1 MKLNNRGFGMK
12 ETLIYLCLLLL
23 VLLVASCSVSTFYD
37 NLEVSKNEDYVDSYL
52 FDVDDDI
59 EENVDSVIDDSND
72 EMEIDYEHYYD
83 EEKRFEFAVMD
94 YLDDHY
100 LDENSTIY
108 LDELVESGYMKRK
121 IVDSIDGK
129 SCSGYANVSVSDS
142 GYQVEPYILCSNY
155 ETEGYR

>member
-1 MKLNNRGFGMK
+1 MKLNNKGFGMK

-37 NLEVSKNEDYVDSYL
+37 NLEVTKNEDYVESYL
-52 FDVDDDI
+52 FDVEDEDDDS
-59 EENVDSVIDDSND
+59 SVIDETED
-72 EMEIDYEHYYD
+72 EELEIDYEHYYD

-100 LDENSTIY
+100 TSEDTTIY
-108 LDELVESGYMKRK
+108 LDELVENGYMKRK

-129 SCSGYANVSVSDS
+129 SCSGYAEVSINDN
-142 GYQVEPYILCSNY
+142 GYKVEPYILCSNY

>member
-1 MKLNNRGFGMK
+1 MKLNNKGFGMK

-37 NLEVSKNEDYVDSYL
+37 NLEMTKNEDYVDSYL
-52 FDVDDDI
+52 FDVDDED
-59 EENVDSVIDDSND
+59 DDSSVIDETED
-72 EMEIDYEHYYD
+72 EEIEIDYEHYYD

-94 YLDDHY
+94 YLEDHY
-100 LDENSTIY
+100 VNEDTIIY
-108 LDELVESGYMKRK
+108 LDELVEDGYIKRK

-129 SCSGYANVSVSDS
+129 SCSGYADVSINDS